1 MKKIFLFIMVTG
13 VLVFTSCKKENP
25 LPEGIDV
32 RQEMRDFVIGISEY
46 SKNIKEDFIVIPQN
60 GQALITDNGNAGGIV
75 NQQYINAI
83 DATGREDLY
92 YGYSG
97 DDKETPAEDKQ
108 FMLDL
113 CLLFEQ
119 NNVEVLTI
127 DYCLTRSKVDNS
139 YQQNAVNG
147 FISFAADERNLNNI
161 PAYPSSP
168 YNVNT
173 NDITDISEAKNFL
186 YLINPENYSTKNGML
201 SAIAATDYDLVIIDL
216 YFNEEALTAQDM
228 AQIRTKHNGGIRK
241 IVAYVSIGEAED
253 YRPYWKDEWKKE
265 SPVWLEAENPLWKGN
280 YKVRYWEQEWKDIIY
295 GNENS
300 YIRKVLNA
308 GFDGV
313 YLDIIDGYEYF
324 EEEYD
329 LK

>member
-13 VLVFTSCKKENP
+13 TLIFTGCKKENP

-60 GQALITDNGNAGGIV
+60 GQALITDSGNSVGIV

-127 DYCLTRSKVDNS
+127 DYCSTRSKVDNS
-139 YQQNAVNG
+139 YQQNAANG

-173 NDITDISEAKNFL
+173 NNITDISVAKNFL
-186 YLINPENYSTKNGML
+186 YLINPENYSTKNEML
-201 SAIAATDYDLVIIDL
+201 NAIAATDYDLVILDL
-216 YFNEEALTAQDM
+216 YFNDDALTAQDL

-265 SPVWLEAENPLWKGN
+265 HPVWLEAENPLWKGN

-308 GFDGV
+308 GFDGA